1 MKHLCAFVRYIPED
15 IAVNNTVTV
24 HVRINARIFRRFALF
39 DTFRLHRRWK
49 APALFALILLAFALI
64 AFIAGSGEQA
74 SMIGNLLL
82 VIGLG
87 LPLAHVLHFLMQ
99 VRDQCKRLGLKQ
111 LRPAYTL
118 NMSEKN
124 LRIINDMNPEPE
136 VSLPWESLHGVWRGE
151 FAFYIYVH
159 PSRAFIVPDGQ
170 YDLTPST
177 LYDFFKDRLPQGSLH
192 GRRPAR

>member
-1 MKHLCAFVRYIPED
+1 MNKPI
-15 IAVNNTVTV
+15 TV

-39 DTFRLHRRWK
+39 DTFLLHRRWK
-49 APALFALILLAFALI
+49 SPALFALILLSFSAI
-64 AFIAGSGEQA
+64 AFLAPGGEQA
-74 SMIGNLLL
+74 QMIGNLLL

-87 LPLAHVLHFLMQ
+87 LPLAYVLHFLMQ
-99 VRDQCKRLGLKQ
+99 VRDQCRRLGLKQ

-118 NMSEKN
+118 NMGEKN

-151 FAFYIYVH
+151 YAFYIYVH

-170 YDLTPST
+170 YDLAPSA
-177 LYDFFKDRLPQGSLH
+177 LYDFFAARLPQGTLH
-192 GRRPAR
+192 GRRPAK

>member
-1 MKHLCAFVRYIPED
+1 MNKPI
-15 IAVNNTVTV
+15 TV

-49 APALFALILLAFALI
+49 SPALFALILLTFSLV
-64 AFIAGSGEQA
+64 AFIAGSGTHAE
-74 SMIGNLLL
+74 MIGNLLL
-82 VIGLG
+82 IIGPG
-87 LPLAHVLHFLMQ
+87 LPLAYVLHFLLQ
-99 VRDQCKRLGLKQ
+99 VRDQCRRLGLRQ

-118 NMSEKN
+118 NMDEKN

-136 VSLPWESLHGVWRGE
+136 VSLPWESLHAVWRDE

-170 YDLTPST
+170 YDLTPSA
-177 LYDFFKDRLPQGSLH
+177 LYDFFAARLPQDTLH
-192 GRRPAR
+192 GKRPKK